1 MQAKIKEITARKALK
16 YQNRGRPILGA
27 KAKGKGKPARYNM
40 DQIDETP
47 ETAEG
52 MNEYNMNEYNPDTDW
67 SAVQAA
73 ELPEPA
79 HA

>member
-1 MQAKIKEITARKALK
+1 
-16 YQNRGRPILGA
+16 
-27 KAKGKGKPARYNM
+27 M

-73 ELPEPA
+73 ELPDPA